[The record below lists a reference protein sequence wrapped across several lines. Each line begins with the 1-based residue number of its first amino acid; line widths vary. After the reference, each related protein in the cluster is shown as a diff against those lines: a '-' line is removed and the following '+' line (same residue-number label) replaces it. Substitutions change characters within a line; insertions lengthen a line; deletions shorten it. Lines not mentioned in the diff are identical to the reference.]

1 MGLMKKISTSELLNL
16 FGLQIRP
23 EMATCRMKSI
33 TKSSCEIVSW
43 IFQNYMQ
50 IKKPQQFLL
59 VLEGG
64 VYYWLIDSQKMRK

>member
-33 TKSSCEIVSW
+33 TKSSCEIVS
-43 IFQNYMQ
+43 
-50 IKKPQQFLL
+50 
-59 VLEGG
+59 
-64 VYYWLIDSQKMRK
+64 